1 MASDTLTL
9 GPDRLDPICKRLH
22 EFLQEFSG
30 TIVDELAVFIEELV
44 GTTDIG
50 FGLLHVGTFR
60 NTSDCLR

>member
-1 MASDTLTL
+1 
-9 GPDRLDPICKRLH
+9 
-22 EFLQEFSG
+22 
-30 TIVDELAVFIEELV
+30 VFIEELV